1 MPDADYHTL
10 AGFVFGELGRA
21 PQAGDEVAWNGL
33 RFNVIEVEGTRIEKL
48 QVEFL
53 PPGEVEAASAESA

>member
-1 MPDADYHTL
+1 MS
-10 AGFVFGELGRA
+10 
-21 PQAGDEVAWNGL
+21 WNGL

-53 PPGEVEAASAESA
+53 PEEEPSPEAA